1 MGSVLNLTHGTIC
14 CRVCTAAFARAMLSG
29 NCQPGVWFPE
39 QPEAIP
45 DRMALL
51 TESSKG
57 CIRFD
62 VNKSPF
68 QVESDAKQLGMGIY
82 LDI

>member
-1 MGSVLNLTHGTIC
+1 MGSAWTKTHGSIC
-14 CRVCTAAFARAMLSG
+14 CRVGTAAFARAMLSG
-29 NCQPGVWFPE
+29 SCQPGVRCPE
-39 QPEAIP
+39 QPEAIR
-45 DRMALL
+45 DRMAPL